1 MTHPVVAEANRLP
14 LSSAGVAEVAARYAT
29 DADRDRRL
37 TKNVADALLDAGFAR
52 HFVPVR
58 HGGPAGRF
66 GDLID
71 ALLTV
76 AEECTSAAWCGMIF
90 ATSARMAGYLPEEAQ
105 REIWTG
111 GPDVSMAAAFV
122 PSGNVQEDPAGWRLS
137 GEWRFLSGVDHADWA
152 LLCGTVPVD
161 GRPARRFFA
170 VPRRDYRVKDVW
182 FTVGMRGTGSNAVV
196 LDDVR
201 VPRHR
206 SFDDGAL
213 MKGQGGQAGQEGQ
226 GGNPRSPCHEVPL
239 LAVAAPLFAAPAVG
253 AAHGALRRWSR
264 SAGGQ
269 GGHGLPAAHDPRA
282 QETLTRSAAEA
293 DIARL
298 LLERAGQAADS
309 GAVTHALAVRNARDA
324 AVAAELA
331 VAVVDRLFRAGGTGA
346 QAETNPLQRSWR
358 DVFAVASHAAL
369 RFDRNSDHFARHVWG
384 G

>member
-1 MTHPVVAEANRLP
+1 MTHPVAAGTNSLL
-14 LSSAGVAEVAARYAT
+14 LSSAEVAEVAARYAA
-29 DADRDRRL
+29 DAERDRSL
-37 TKNVADALLDAGFAR
+37 PKEVVEALLAAGFAR
-52 HFVPVR
+52 HFVPIR

-105 REIWTG
+105 REIWDG
-111 GPDVSMAAAFV
+111 GPDVPMAAAFV
-122 PSGNVQEDPAGWRLS
+122 PSGDVRRDPAGWRLT

-152 LLCGTVPVD
+152 LLCGTMPVD
-161 GRPARRFFA
+161 GRPVRRFFA
-170 VPRRDYRVKDVW
+170 VPRRDYRIKDVW

-213 MKGQGGQAGQEGQ
+213 MNGQ
-226 GGNPRSPCHEVPL
+226 GGNPESPCHEVPL

-253 AAHGALRRWSR
+253 AAHGALRRWSQP
-264 SAGGQ
+264 AGDR
-269 GGHGLPAAHDPRA
+269 GGHGRPAAHDPRSR
-282 QETLTRSAAEA
+282 ETLTRSAAEA

-298 LLERAGQAADS
+298 LLERAGQAADL
-309 GAVTHALAVRNARDA
+309 GAVTHGLAVRNARDA

-331 VAVVDRLFRAGGTGA
+331 VSVVDRLFRAGGTGA
-346 QAETNPLQRSWR
+346 QTETNPLQRSWR